1 MAHNHSHSG
10 TAYANRSE
18 GNIALVFFINLLF
31 LLIELI
37 GSLWA
42 NSLAVFANVVHD
54 SGDAMAIGLSWYLE
68 RVAKRKRDHIFSFGY
83 RRFSLLAALING
95 IVLLCGT
102 IFILREAIP
111 RLFYPEP
118 ADAKSMIVLA
128 LLGVII
134 NGLAA
139 LRLRKG
145 RTLNESVLTLHL
157 LEDVLGWVAVLIVAT
172 VMMFTDLPFLDPLLS
187 LLFTAIILWNSINR
201 IKKTLMIFL
210 QSIPEDVDIQKLESA
225 IREFKEVVEVHDTH
239 VWSLDGEHHVLS
251 THVVVKAPTTP
262 DEVDK
267 LKTQIRS
274 KLEGFEIQHATIEV
288 DYEGNYCEFVAHA

>member
-1 MAHNHSHSG
+1 MAHNHSHS
-10 TAYANRSE
+10 NRSE

-31 LLIELI
+31 LLIEI
-37 GSLWA
+37 AGGFWS
-42 NSLAVFANVVHD
+42 NSLAVFSNVVHD

-111 RLFYPEP
+111 RLFYPEET
-118 ADAKSMIVLA
+118 DAKSMIVLA
-128 LLGVII
+128 LLGVIV
-134 NGLAA
+134 NGFAA

-145 RTLNESVLTLHL
+145 RTLNESMLTLHL

-172 VMMFTDLPFLDPLLS
+172 VMIFADLPFLDPLLS
-187 LLFTAIILWNSINR
+187 LLFTGVILWNSISR

-225 IREFKEVVEVHDTH
+225 ILAFKEVVEVHDTH

-251 THVVVKAPTTP
+251 THIVVKAPTAS

-267 LKTQIRS
+267 LKSQIRV